1 MEKLSVVIITF
12 NEERNIARAINS
24 VKDLADE
31 IIVVDSFS
39 TDKTKTI
46 CQSLNVSFHQRKWT
60 GYSDQKNFA
69 NGLAQFNYIFSLDAD
84 EEVDEVLKSDILKY
98 KKQGFEGAYMVNR
111 LVNYCGQWIKH
122 SSWYP
127 DKKVRIFPKS
137 MAKWKG
143 EFVHETLAINN
154 STPLT
159 ELKGHLNHYTYYNF
173 KEHRERADKYSY
185 LTAQKMHQLGK
196 KAGVLKPYISALG
209 RFISMYIIK
218 LGFLEGYMGFKIAQI
233 SAQSNIVK
241 YKELRRLNHEHKT
254 P

>member
-1 MEKLSVVIITF
+1 MEKLSVVIITL

-39 TDKTKTI
+39 TDKTKAI
-46 CQSLNVSFHQRKWT
+46 CQSLNVSFYQRKWT
-60 GYSDQKNFA
+60 GYSDQKNYA
-69 NGLAQFNYIFSLDAD
+69 NNLAKFNYIFSLDAD
-84 EEVDEVLKSDILKY
+84 EEVDEDLKSDILKY
-98 KKQGFEGAYMVNR
+98 KKKGFKGVYMVNR

-137 MAKWKG
+137 MAVWEG
-143 EFVHETLAINN
+143 EFVHETLTFDDPVL
-154 STPLT
+154 ST

-185 LTAQKMHQLGK
+185 LTAQKMHQQGK
-196 KAGVLKPYISALG
+196 KAGILKPYISALG

-218 LGFLEGYMGFKIAQI
+218 LGFLDGYMGFKIAQI

-241 YKELRRLNHEHKT
+241 YKELRRLNHDHKT
-254 P
+254 T